1 MEEDMKKLTSWKI
14 WERIESSGGNF
25 YGVVLVWLPQSL
37 TKDLLIQDIF
47 GLSSVAS
54 LHSFEYLCWVLIK
67 LTQLSII
74 TSLVKWV
81 CAGATHD
88 FISFKLECFVIAGNS
103 YSESCIKQHHLLSSL
118 PLLHVVIWQSL
129 KNFTM

>member
-74 TSLVKWV
+74 TSLVK
-81 CAGATHD
+81 
-88 FISFKLECFVIAGNS
+88 
-103 YSESCIKQHHLLSSL
+103 
-118 PLLHVVIWQSL
+118 
-129 KNFTM
+129 